1 MSYESVSNGSRDAG
15 HARCECGRQRAP
27 QSPGLAGAG
36 LECVAEALRKF
47 RIKACFPLITLPQ
60 LPRWD
65 DWRGFS

>member
-36 LECVAEALRKF
+36 LECVAEAL
-47 RIKACFPLITLPQ
+47 
-60 LPRWD
+60 
-65 DWRGFS
+65 S